1 LDDEHARGLRLLLLG
16 EGAVFAHRFERALT
30 AELDDDQQS

>member
-1 LDDEHARGLRLLLLG
+1 VRLLLLG
-16 EGAVFAHRFERALT
+16 KELSRRTGFDQPFA